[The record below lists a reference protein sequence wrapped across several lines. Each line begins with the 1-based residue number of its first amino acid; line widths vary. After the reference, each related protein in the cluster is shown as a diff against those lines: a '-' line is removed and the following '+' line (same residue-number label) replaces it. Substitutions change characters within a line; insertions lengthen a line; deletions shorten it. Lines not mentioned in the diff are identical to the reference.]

1 MKKPSIIPKIA
12 YIDTGSLVEDFLE
25 EWADNEDGKPTQAD
39 YEEWL
44 KHQLFAT
51 LCGGYVTLDCIEIMD
66 SPK

>member
-1 MKKPSIIPKIA
+1 MGITPKIA

-25 EWADNEDGKPTQAD
+25 EWGDGEGGEPTQSD

-51 LCGGYVTLDCIEIMD
+51 LCAGYTTLDNIKVMD
-66 SPK
+66 APK